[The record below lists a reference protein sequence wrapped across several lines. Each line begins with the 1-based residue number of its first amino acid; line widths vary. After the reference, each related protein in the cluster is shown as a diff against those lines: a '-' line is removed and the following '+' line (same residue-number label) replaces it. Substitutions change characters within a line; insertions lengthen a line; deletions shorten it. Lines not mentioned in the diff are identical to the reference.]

1 MAYAAEPG
9 RLERQQ
15 LGVKVMLFLL
25 VFTFL
30 AYLLKKEYWR
40 DVH

>member
-9 RLERQQ
+9 RQQRQE
-15 LGVKVMLFLL
+15 LGVKAITYLLILL
-25 VFTFL
+25 VF